1 MLEISVKISVVNVVE
16 MLCDTSTVWK
26 VRVTLEISVVR
37 CVVKNVEV
45 LPKTSVVSK
54 VSVKLKTFVE

>member
-1 MLEISVKISVVNVVE
+1 M
-16 MLCDTSTVWK
+16 
-26 VRVTLEISVVR
+26 RVTLEISVVL

-54 VSVKLKTFVE
+54 VSVELKTLVEKSVVSTVEICVV

>member
-1 MLEISVKISVVNVVE
+1 M
-16 MLCDTSTVWK
+16 
-26 VRVTLEISVVR
+26 RVTLEISVVL

-54 VSVKLKTFVE
+54 VSVKLKMLVEKSVVSTVEICVV

>member
-1 MLEISVKISVVNVVE
+1 
-16 MLCDTSTVWK
+16 
-26 VRVTLEISVVR
+26 VRVTLEMSVVL

-54 VSVKLKTFVE
+54 VSVKLKMLVEKSVMRIVEICVV